1 MIGQEWLTKRNTDLF
16 RTSKKKAT
24 SLAKR
29 AVNPKSLANLRPPIK
44 PGEVLNPGGRPKT
57 PPDVKEALAA
67 MLPAAVKRLGELL
80 LSDNEKIAVQAVQVV
95 LDRNLG
101 KAIATKIDVKAD
113 LGQMHLQLLEE
124 IRARRQE
131 RLGDRAIDVTPV
143 EKKDEEGIP

>member
-1 MIGQEWLTKRNTDLF
+1 MSKRTP
-16 RTSKKKAT
+16 TAKQ
-24 SLAKR
+24 LA
-29 AVNPKSLANLRPPIK
+29 ALRPIQK
-44 PGEVLNPGGRPKT
+44 GEVRNPHGRPKT

-124 IRARRQE
+124 IRARRQ
-131 RLGDRAIDVTPV
+131 DRIGQAIDVTPQV
-143 EKKDEEGIP
+143 EEGDTQKVSVHDPEISNE

>member
-1 MIGQEWLTKRNTDLF
+1 MR
-16 RTSKKKAT
+16 SA
-24 SLAKR
+24 LAKKMPP
-29 AVNPKSLANLRPPIK
+29 AASLANLKPAK
-44 PGEVLNPGGRPKT
+44 PGEVRNPHGRPKT
-57 PPDVKEALAA
+57 PEDVKQALAA

-113 LGQMHLQLLEE
+113 MGQLHLQLLEE

-131 RLGDRAIDVTPV
+131 RIGGQAPMVDVTP
-143 EKKDEEGIP
+143 KEGGTQTPYETAAQNVNKSGPDDPDT

>member
-1 MIGQEWLTKRNTDLF
+1 MPKRPVHPNT
-16 RTSKKKAT
+16 
-24 SLAKR
+24 LA
-29 AVNPKSLANLRPPIK
+29 ALRPAK
-44 PGEVLNPGGRPKT
+44 PGEVRNPTGRPKT
-57 PPDVKEALAA
+57 PPDVKEALQA

-101 KAIATKIDVKAD
+101 KAVATKIDVKAD

-131 RLGDRAIDVTPV
+131 RLGDRAIDVTPIV
-143 EKKDEEGIP
+143 EKKTEEGA

>member
-1 MIGQEWLTKRNTDLF
+1 MARPKPTA
-16 RTSKKKAT
+16 KA
-24 SLAKR
+24 
-29 AVNPKSLANLRPPIK
+29 LANLRPIK
-44 PGEVLNPGGRPKT
+44 PGEVRNPTGRPAT
-57 PPDVKEALAA
+57 PPDIKEALAA

-124 IRARRQE
+124 IRARRAE
-131 RLGDRAIDVTPV
+131 RLGDRAVDVTPT
-143 EKKDEEGIP
+143 EKKPEEGG

>member
-1 MIGQEWLTKRNTDLF
+1 
-16 RTSKKKAT
+16 
-24 SLAKR
+24 
-29 AVNPKSLANLRPPIK
+29 
-44 PGEVLNPGGRPKT
+44 
-57 PPDVKEALAA
+57 

-143 EKKDEEGIP
+143 EKKDEEGA